1 MPVPS
6 RVVSGPMQM
15 AETVGFLSFYLS
27 KNARRISMLDTVPSA
42 AGGIEFRRCCRST
55 GFVARCIPDK
65 RERRALN
72 NEGS

>member
-42 AGGIEFRRCCRST
+42 AGGIEFDD
-55 GFVARCIPDK
+55 AAA
-65 RERRALN
+65 AL
-72 NEGS
+72 S